1 MSRIN
6 SPSNSTAGLTL
17 IASAV
22 SLAIATSTAH
32 GQVAVDQK
40 AANTSPLELAEVV
53 VTATKVGSQT
63 VLETPMAIQ
72 AFSGEALQTK
82 GIHEA
87 EDLISLIPGASAFGE
102 ISSGY
107 KVYAIRG
114 SGAGGPIGDG
124 MVGYYLDDTPFG
136 VPNFQAAPP
145 VKYFDLDH
153 IEVLRGPQGTLYGSG
168 SMGGVIIY
176 RTKSPDLRDVKFDG
190 QIGTSTTNDA
200 GGLNYTVGS
209 AVSLPIVQD
218 KLAIRLSGGYDYR
231 AGYEDVYSGP
241 TATGQPYK
249 KDANDIRSSDLQAV
263 VLWKPIDRLT
273 LRMRAWAFRNNQ
285 DYLQVMSSL
294 SPPYIL
300 NQGTYPSYDRRGTNF
315 FSNTLTYEGDG
326 YTVTNA
332 TSYQETL
339 PGGFGTIIPVNGAL
353 LLNGGSAHSFVNEFR
368 VASSGKGP
376 LHWVG
381 GAYVQDAIGYYT
393 FLVTIPGVFQTLGGT
408 ATKTTNES
416 IFSEI
421 SYDLM
426 DGKLVPLVGLRYFE
440 DKRSADTYSNSATN
454 RTYVVGK
461 PNAVTWR
468 ANLSYHIDHDWMVF
482 VNAGTGFRSGILQS
496 QAQADAV
503 KADGV
508 PSSISLTPDKLRNI
522 EVGVKG
528 SMADDKVQ
536 LAVSAYDIRYTN
548 LQSAFNTS
556 SSLAAFANVGD
567 AKTHGVDV
575 DVTWRT
581 PLEGLTA
588 SVVGNVNHSEYTR
601 VNPFFA
607 AANPGNK
614 SGQALYNTPPH
625 NWRLDL
631 NYETAVG
638 HSGWNL
644 YANSSATRNGPT
656 RNAAAGVDNIASYSL
671 YRASLGLTDTKYDVQ
686 LYCDNIA
693 DFRGPTQ
700 ANATFF
706 LAGPTPRTIGLQVRY
721 KSY

>member
-1 MSRIN
+1 MYRIN
-6 SPSNSTAGLTL
+6 SRTPVAAG
-17 IASAV
+17 IALAVSV
-22 SLAIATSTAH
+22 SLAAASGAA
-32 GQVAVDQK
+32 VAQAKSVDASSSQ
-40 AANTSPLELAEVV
+40 ELDEVI

-63 VLETPMAIQ
+63 VMETPLAIQ
-72 AFSGEALQTK
+72 AFTGETLQTR

-87 EDLISLIPGASAFGE
+87 EDLVSLIPGASAFGE
-102 ISSGY
+102 ISAGY

-153 IEVLRGPQGTLYGSG
+153 VEVLRGPQGTLYGSG

-176 RTKSPDLRDVKFDG
+176 RTKNPDLRDMKLDAE
-190 QIGTSTTNDA
+190 IGTSSTNDA
-200 GGLNYTVGS
+200 GDLNYKVGS
-209 AVSLPIVQD
+209 SISVPLSQD
-218 KLAIRLSGGYDYR
+218 KLALRLSGGYDYQ

-249 KDANDIRSSDLQAV
+249 KDANNIRSSDVQAV
-263 VLWKPIDRLT
+263 LLWKPSDRLT

-285 DYLQVMSSL
+285 DYLQVMSSVK
-294 SPPYIL
+294 PPYIL
-300 NQGTYPSYDRRGTNF
+300 NQGTNHSYDNRGTNF

-326 YTVTNA
+326 YTITNA

-353 LLNGGSAHSFVNEFR
+353 LVNGGAAHGLVDEFR

-381 GAYVQDAIGYYT
+381 GAYYQDAIGYYN
-393 FLVTIPGVFQTLGGT
+393 FLVTIPGIFAVQGGT

-416 IFSEI
+416 VFAEV

-426 DGKLVPLVGLRYFE
+426 GGKLVPLVGLRYFQ
-440 DKRSADTYSNSATN
+440 DTRSADTYSGALTN
-454 RTYVVGK
+454 RTFVEGK
-461 PNAVTWR
+461 PDALTWH
-468 ANLSYHIDHDWMVF
+468 ANLSYHLDNDWMLF
-482 VNAGTGFRSGILQS
+482 LNAGTGFRSGILQS

-503 KADGV
+503 TADGV
-508 PSSISLTPDKLRNI
+508 PSSISLTPDKLRNL

-528 SMADDKVQ
+528 ALADGRLQ
-536 LAVSAYDIRYTN
+536 LAVSAYDIKYTN

-556 SSLAAFANVGD
+556 SGLAAFANLGD
-567 AKTHGVDV
+567 AKTQGVDI

-581 PLEGLTA
+581 PLPGLTA
-588 SVVGNVNHSEYTR
+588 SLIGNVNTSEFTN
-601 VNPFFA
+601 VIGAFA
-607 AANPGNK
+607 SANPG
-614 SGQALYNTPPH
+614 SGNGQRLYNTPPH

-631 NYETAVG
+631 NYETDVG
-638 HSGWNL
+638 SAGWKL
-644 YANSSATRNGPT
+644 YANGSATRNGPS
-656 RNAAAGVDNIASYSL
+656 RNASPGIDYIASYSM
-671 YRASLGLTDTKYDVQ
+671 YRASLGLRHGRYDWQ
-686 LYCDNIA
+686 LYGDNLS

-706 LAGPTPRTIGLQVRY
+706 LAGPLPRTIGVQLRY
-721 KSY
+721 KTY

>member
-1 MSRIN
+1 MYRIN
-6 SPSNSTAGLTL
+6 SQTPIAAG
-17 IASAV
+17 IALAV
-22 SLAIATSTAH
+22 SAALAIASGAAH
-32 GQVAVDQK
+32 AQAARAQK
-40 AANTSPLELAEVV
+40 SIDASDLDEVV

-63 VLETPMAIQ
+63 VMETPLAIQ
-72 AFSGEALQTK
+72 AFTGETLQTR

-87 EDLISLIPGASAFGE
+87 EDLVSLIPGASSFGE
-102 ISSGY
+102 ISAGY

-153 IEVLRGPQGTLYGSG
+153 VEVLRGPQGTLYGSG

-176 RTKSPDLRDVKFDG
+176 RTKNPDLKDFKLDAEV
-190 QIGTSTTNDA
+190 GTSTTNDA
-200 GGLNYTVGS
+200 GDLNYRVGT
-209 AVSLPIVQD
+209 AVSMPLVQD
-218 KLAIRLSGGYDYR
+218 KLALRLSGGYDYQ
-231 AGYEDVYSGP
+231 AGYEDVYSGA
-241 TATGQPYK
+241 TATGAPYK
-249 KDANDIRSSDLQAV
+249 KDANNIRSSDVQAV
-263 VLWKPIDRLT
+263 LLWKPTDRLT

-294 SPPYIL
+294 EPPYIL
-300 NQGTYPSYDRRGTNF
+300 NQGTNHSYDNRGTNF

-326 YTVTNA
+326 YTITNA

-353 LLNGGSAHSFVNEFR
+353 LVNGGAAHGLVDEFR

-381 GAYVQDAIGYYT
+381 GAYYQDAIGFYN
-393 FLVTIPGVFQTLGGT
+393 FLVTIPGIFAVQGGT

-416 IFSEI
+416 IFAEV

-426 DGKLVPLVGLRYFE
+426 GGKLVPLFGLRYFQ
-440 DKRSADTYSNSATN
+440 DTRSADTYSGALSN
-454 RTYVVGK
+454 RTFVEGK
-461 PNAVTWR
+461 PDALTWH
-468 ANLSYHIDHDWMVF
+468 ANLSYHIDSDWMLF
-482 VNAGTGFRSGILQS
+482 LNAGTGFRSGILQS

-503 KADGV
+503 TADGV
-508 PSSISLTPDKLRNI
+508 PSSISLTPDKLRNL

-528 SMADDKVQ
+528 TLADGRVQ
-536 LAVSAYDIRYTN
+536 MAVSAYDIKYTN

-556 SSLAAFANVGD
+556 SGLAAFANLGD
-567 AKTHGVDV
+567 AKTQGVDI
-575 DVTWRT
+575 DLSWRT
-581 PLEGLTA
+581 PLPGLTA
-588 SVVGNVNHSEYTR
+588 SLIGNVNTSEFSN
-601 VNPFFA
+601 VNGSFA
-607 AANPGNK
+607 SANPG
-614 SGQALYNTPPH
+614 SGNGQRLYNTPPH

-631 NYETAVG
+631 NYETGVG
-638 HSGWNL
+638 GAGWKL
-644 YANSSATRNGPT
+644 YTNASATRNGPS
-656 RNAAAGVDNIASYSL
+656 RNASPGINYIVSYSM
-671 YRASLGLTDTKYDVQ
+671 YRASLGLRRGRYDWQ
-686 LYCDNIA
+686 LYGDNLG

-706 LAGPTPRTIGLQVRY
+706 LAGPLPRTIGVQLRY
-721 KSY
+721 KTY

>member
-1 MSRIN
+1 MYRIN
-6 SPSNSTAGLTL
+6 TPTPTAAG
-17 IASAV
+17 IALAV
-22 SLAIATSTAH
+22 SAALAIASGAAH
-32 GQVAVDQK
+32 AQAATGQKSIDASASQD
-40 AANTSPLELAEVV
+40 LEEVI

-63 VLETPMAIQ
+63 VMETPLAIQ
-72 AFSGEALQTK
+72 AFTGETLQTR

-102 ISSGY
+102 ISAGY

-153 IEVLRGPQGTLYGSG
+153 VEVLRGPQGTLYGSG

-176 RTKSPDLRDVKFDG
+176 RTKNPDLKDFKLDAEL
-190 QIGTSTTNDA
+190 GTSTTNDA
-200 GGLNYTVGS
+200 GDLNYRVGT
-209 AVSLPIVQD
+209 AVSVPLVQD
-218 KLAIRLSGGYDYR
+218 KLAVRLSGGYDYQ
-231 AGYEDVYSGP
+231 AGYEDVYSGA

-249 KDANDIRSSDLQAV
+249 KDANNIRSSDVQAV
-263 VLWKPIDRLT
+263 VLWKPTERLT

-285 DYLQVMSSL
+285 DYLQVMSSVK
-294 SPPYIL
+294 PPYIL
-300 NQGTYPSYDRRGTNF
+300 NQGTNHSYDQRGTNF

-326 YTVTNA
+326 YTITNA

-353 LLNGGSAHSFVNEFR
+353 LVNGGSAHGLVDEFR

-381 GAYVQDAIGYYT
+381 GAYFQDAIGYYN
-393 FLVTIPGVFQTLGGT
+393 FLVTIPGIFQVLGGT

-416 IFSEI
+416 IFSEV

-426 DGKLVPLVGLRYFE
+426 DGKLVPLFGLRYFQ
-440 DKRSADTYSNSATN
+440 DKRSADTYSGNATN

-461 PNAVTWR
+461 PDALTWH
-468 ANLSYHIDHDWMVF
+468 ANLSYHVNSDWMLF
-482 VNAGTGFRSGILQS
+482 FNAGTGFRSGILQS

-503 KADGV
+503 TADGV

-522 EVGVKG
+522 EVGAKG
-528 SMADDKVQ
+528 SLADNRLQ

-556 SSLAAFANVGD
+556 SGLAAFANLGD
-567 AKTHGVDV
+567 AKTEGVDI
-575 DVTWRT
+575 DLSWRT
-581 PLEGLTA
+581 PLKGLTA
-588 SVVGNVNHSEYTR
+588 SLIGNVNTSEFTD
-601 VNPFFA
+601 VVAAFA
-607 AANPGNK
+607 AANPG
-614 SGQALYNTPPH
+614 SGNGQRLYNTPPH

-631 NYETAVG
+631 NYETGIGGA
-638 HSGWNL
+638 GWKL
-644 YANSSATRNGPT
+644 YANASGTRNGPS
-656 RNAAAGVDNIASYSL
+656 RNASPGISYVSSYSL
-671 YRASLGLTDTKYDVQ
+671 YRASVGLRNGRYDWQ
-686 LYCDNIA
+686 LYGDNLG

-706 LAGPTPRTIGLQVRY
+706 LAGPLPRTIGLQLRY
-721 KSY
+721 KTY